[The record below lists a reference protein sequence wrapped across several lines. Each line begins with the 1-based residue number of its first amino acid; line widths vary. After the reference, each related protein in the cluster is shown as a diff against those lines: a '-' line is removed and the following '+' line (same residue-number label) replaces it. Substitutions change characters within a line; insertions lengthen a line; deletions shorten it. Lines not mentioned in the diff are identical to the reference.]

1 MTEEKGK
8 EEGCCS
14 DKSDK
19 GCGCGSG
26 GCGCG
31 SGCGRGAGCRCFK
44 AFMLVLLGLIAGY
57 FLSRRCYLK
66 GMMCCD
72 KSGQMSHMQCPVA
85 GDAATPAAK

>member
-14 DKSDK
+14 DKSAK

-44 AFMLVLLGLIAGY
+44 AFLLVLLGLIAGY
-57 FLSRRCYLK
+57 FLSRRCQPK
-66 GMMCCD
+66 GMMCD